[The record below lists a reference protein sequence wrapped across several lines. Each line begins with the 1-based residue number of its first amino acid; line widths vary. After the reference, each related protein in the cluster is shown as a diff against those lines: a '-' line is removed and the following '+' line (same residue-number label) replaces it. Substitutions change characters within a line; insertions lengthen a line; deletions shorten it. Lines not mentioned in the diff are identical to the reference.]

1 MGTTRYSKG
10 GFKYYTCNKDIQGST
25 ICVVGEDGTSPVFNK
40 RGIFMEWILSMS
52 ITQIIIGVIL
62 IIIYKI
68 SKNNNSI
75 NMIKIIGYINIF
87 LGGITLTIQKLNDKL
102 SIITM
107 LIFSI
112 SIIIT
117 FIYISVIL
125 LKTINDRAKKN

>member
-1 MGTTRYSKG
+1 
-10 GFKYYTCNKDIQGST
+10 
-25 ICVVGEDGTSPVFNK
+25 
-40 RGIFMEWILSMS
+40 MEWVLSMS

-87 LGGITLTIQKLNDKL
+87 LGGITLIIQKLNDKL

-125 LKTINDRAKKN
+125 LKTINDRDKKNKKILFVVIIFFFILIPMSKKIIT

>member
-1 MGTTRYSKG
+1 
-10 GFKYYTCNKDIQGST
+10 
-25 ICVVGEDGTSPVFNK
+25 
-40 RGIFMEWILSMS
+40 MEWILSMS
-52 ITQIIIGVIL
+52 MTQIIIGVIL

-68 SKNNNSI
+68 SKNSNSI

-87 LGGITLTIQKLNDKL
+87 LGVITLIIQKLNDKL
-102 SIITM
+102 SIVTM

-125 LKTINDRAKKN
+125 LKTINDRDKKNKKILFFFFFFLFFIIFFF